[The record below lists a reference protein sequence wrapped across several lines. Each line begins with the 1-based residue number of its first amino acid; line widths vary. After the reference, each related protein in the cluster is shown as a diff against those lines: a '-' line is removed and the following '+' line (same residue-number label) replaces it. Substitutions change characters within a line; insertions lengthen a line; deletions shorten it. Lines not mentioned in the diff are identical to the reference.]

1 MTSNMEISPSFKT
14 RYGESVSS
22 FNDQICFPLPL
33 NTLWPLLGAGVL
45 SDSNNNI
52 FLSPGVYELTHNN
65 KTISLK
71 TINAVQQMTLY
82 PELIAS
88 VLYQASGSEVCAFLL
103 FSVLSLW
110 LLSVCMCMRLSVL
123 YQMNTYIFC

>member
-1 MTSNMEISPSFKT
+1 MTSNTEISLSFKT
-14 RYGESVSS
+14 RCGESVSS
-22 FNDQICFPLPL
+22 CNDQISFPLPL
-33 NTLWPLLGAGVL
+33 KVVWPLLGAAIV
-45 SDSNNNI
+45 I
-52 FLSPGVYELTHNN
+52 PRIIFFLSVGVYELTHNN

-103 FSVLSLW
+103 LSVLSLW
-110 LLSVCMCMRLSVL
+110 SCLCV
-123 YQMNTYIFC
+123 YETFCAVYNEHIHFFVE

>member
-1 MTSNMEISPSFKT
+1 MIPRIIF
-14 RYGESVSS
+14 
-22 FNDQICFPLPL
+22 
-33 NTLWPLLGAGVL
+33 
-45 SDSNNNI
+45 
-52 FLSPGVYELTHNN
+52 FLSVGVYELTHNN

-103 FSVLSLW
+103 LSVLSLW
-110 LLSVCMCMRLSVL
+110 LCLCVCVCDLQTDLLLDNRV
-123 YQMNTYIFC
+123 

>member
-1 MTSNMEISPSFKT
+1 MIPGIIF
-14 RYGESVSS
+14 
-22 FNDQICFPLPL
+22 
-33 NTLWPLLGAGVL
+33 
-45 SDSNNNI
+45 
-52 FLSPGVYELTHNN
+52 FLSVGVYELTHNN

-103 FSVLSLW
+103 
-110 LLSVCMCMRLSVL
+110 LSVL
-123 YQMNTYIFC
+123 ALWLCLCVCV

>member
-1 MTSNMEISPSFKT
+1 MYFL
-14 RYGESVSS
+14 
-22 FNDQICFPLPL
+22 LP
-33 NTLWPLLGAGVL
+33 V
-45 SDSNNNI
+45 
-52 FLSPGVYELTHNN
+52 GVYELTHNN

-103 FSVLSLW
+103 LPVLSVYVCVTCYAVYSKFMQFFW
-110 LLSVCMCMRLSVL
+110 SELS
-123 YQMNTYIFC
+123 